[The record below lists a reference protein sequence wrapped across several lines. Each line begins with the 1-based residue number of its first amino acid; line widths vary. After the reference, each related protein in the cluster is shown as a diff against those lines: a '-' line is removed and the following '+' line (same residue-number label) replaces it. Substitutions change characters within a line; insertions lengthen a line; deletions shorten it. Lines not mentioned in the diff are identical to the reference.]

1 MSAIVWDDSAL
12 KKEVRAKAEKR
23 LVQAA
28 ETVASVCKR
37 SMGSGKEG
45 YRAYS
50 KTQKKIDHYSSEP
63 GQPPHVDTG
72 RLRSSITWA
81 ISEGAQQ
88 GNAVKH
94 PAEEGDQ
101 VGEPDKKVNE
111 IIAVVGTNVDYAKAL
126 EFGFAPRNLAA
137 RPYLRPA
144 LEKAVGKIRWL
155 FQHE

>member
-12 KKEVRAKAEKR
+12 KKEVRDKSEKK
-23 LVQAA
+23 LIQAA
-28 ETVASVCKR
+28 ETVASICKR

-88 GNAVKH
+88 GNAVKS
-94 PAEEGDQ
+94 PAKEGDQ
-101 VGEPDKKVNE
+101 VSEPDKRMGE

-144 LEKAVGKIRWL
+144 LEKTVAKIRWL
-155 FQHE
+155 FDHE